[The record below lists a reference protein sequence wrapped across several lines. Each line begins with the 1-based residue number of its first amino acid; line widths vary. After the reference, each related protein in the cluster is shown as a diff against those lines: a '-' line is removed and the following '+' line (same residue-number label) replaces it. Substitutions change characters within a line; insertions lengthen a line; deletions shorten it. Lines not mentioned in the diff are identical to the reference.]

1 MRTVTTAE
9 ATYADERAVHSASR
23 LAMHRQWSSDM
34 CGGRVMLKRPY
45 GGGTLFANTGR
56 RPARR
61 CNWRD
66 APADYF

>member
-1 MRTVTTAE
+1 
-9 ATYADERAVHSASR
+9 
-23 LAMHRQWSSDM
+23 MHRQWSSDM